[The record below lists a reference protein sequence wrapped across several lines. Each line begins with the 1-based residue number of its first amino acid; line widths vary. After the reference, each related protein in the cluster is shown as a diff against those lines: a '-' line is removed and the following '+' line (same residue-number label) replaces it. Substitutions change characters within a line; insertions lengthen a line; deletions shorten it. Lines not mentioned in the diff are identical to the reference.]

1 MEPIAIT
8 GMACLFPG
16 APSLDAFWQLLSEG
30 REGVGEVPAE
40 RWDVDAYFDKDPKA
54 QGKTNSRFGG
64 FIEGVDR
71 FDAAFFGITPREA
84 AQMDPQQRI
93 LLELTYE
100 ALEDAGIAPASL
112 AGSNTAVFVGAM
124 TNDYFRQQISDEY
137 RRIDVHTA
145 SGAGLSMLANRLSY
159 QFDLRGPSVTV
170 DTACSSSL
178 VAVLQA
184 CQSIWTG
191 QSRLALAAGVNV
203 MLDPAINVFYAKA
216 GLSAPDGRCKTFSAA
231 ADGIGR
237 AEGAGVI
244 ALKPL
249 KQALADKDR
258 VYAVIRG
265 GAVNHDGRSNGLT
278 QPNRWAQEQLLRSA
292 FANASIDSLDLQY
305 IELHGT
311 GTLIGDP
318 IEANAIAAV
327 LMEGGERAA
336 CLVGSVKTNFGHLEA
351 AAGIA
356 GLIKLALSIAHG
368 MIPPSL
374 WFDAPNPHIPFDKI
388 PLRVNT
394 QLTPW
399 ATPNERRLGGVSSFG
414 IGGANAHVVL
424 QSAPAPQA
432 KPKTKKKQ
440 QNQPHWLLLSARSEA
455 ALKAL
460 AGRYVE
466 FLDSIEAANLTAICA
481 TALRRKGI
489 HDFRL
494 SVVGNDANA
503 LIAALRAYL
512 AGNEH
517 PNAFAGRYRSSQQ
530 RLVLA
535 VPQQDVIDWRLL
547 SCIAASAHARTAWS
561 ACRIAFQKRNMAL
574 PSIETLNADII
585 IDSSHQDFGMW
596 LFSAQY
602 ALSKQV
608 LDGVGAIDAIFA
620 DGIGQL
626 AVLAA
631 LDAIPLNTVPRW
643 LDANPEWHGDQIE
656 AHYSVHC
663 DFSSGENPPLSGIDL
678 AKTKPTCLQRIE
690 ASIEHVNSDI
700 VVLGSMD
707 VLLRQ
712 AGSGERFTPANQP
725 GTWHRTCARLAL
737 RQQLKWSHWADN
749 EPFVR
754 LPAYPWQR
762 ESFWLSTAAVPAVDQ
777 ATHGALS
784 TAKLETAVDKT
795 TAAHGLLGSQVDLP
809 TDAWRNDLHDD
820 RYAYIRDH
828 RVQDSVVLPG
838 AGYVEIGLS
847 VHAEIEGTTP
857 AAIADLAFHQALILE
872 DGQPSTIHV
881 AYDLQQREFTVHSRN
896 TGDGDWILHARGRLA
911 PPSATNRIID
921 LAELKSRCTRFTD
934 GESHYANMRLRGFG
948 YGPAFQGVREL
959 WLDASGEHVLAR
971 IVRPASLDGNRSK
984 EYLHPA
990 LFDAALQSTLTTLT
1004 ARGDSDLYIPT
1015 GIDHLQLYRNT
1026 GDAFWCYGGLQSA
1039 SHGTVKGEVVLFDDA
1054 GQLIAEATGVRAQ
1067 ALTRKERND
1076 LKDVDAWLYQ
1086 WSWKPMPLETSVAGG
1101 RWLILA
1107 DSSIDAERLAQQISE
1122 LGAAHVVLV
1131 LPGDQFAQDSAT
1143 HFTVR
1148 RDSRADLDRVFETL
1162 ADADL
1167 TGVVHGW
1174 ALDQTRSQD
1183 GLPFSG
1189 SDAEPVLQ
1197 LLRTLGTAQRQSPV
1211 QLVFLT
1217 RDLQEVHDAGNTATT
1232 AEGLLQ
1238 APLLGLARVAVSEFP
1253 NIVVRAIDIDHAP
1266 AVLSQLALEI
1276 VSVDREEEVA
1286 LRAGQRF
1293 VHRMSRVSASEL
1305 KAAVPDAARGSIRS
1319 DAAYLI
1325 TGGFGG
1331 FGLEVA
1337 AWLVV
1342 RGARHIALVGR
1353 RGASTQEAQDA
1364 IARLRADGANI
1375 LEVSA
1380 DISREAEVVRLLE
1393 HVRAE
1398 LPALDGIFHAAAALD
1413 DAPIAQLESR
1423 QIDNAMG
1430 AKALG
1435 AWYLHRHASTD
1446 ALAHFVLFSS
1456 IASMVG
1462 GTGQASYAMSCGY
1475 LDALARYRR
1484 GRGLP
1489 AVSVNWGALRDV
1501 GMATR
1506 FGDVEKYLGSTG
1518 VGLFSPIQAVKLL
1531 ELALEWQPVELAIA
1545 KMDWKQWAAV
1555 YPAWGVSPKYRDLLT
1570 DAGSKPT
1577 GGRSHQ
1583 MQVELLA
1590 MSMAERQSA
1599 VAGILVTLMA
1609 QTIGTN
1615 AGAIDTGLP
1624 LPSLGL
1630 DSLMAMDLLVAIED
1644 SLGVKV
1650 PMLVV
1655 MKGNSIL
1662 QLAEEIDALLTDP
1675 SLGGDPGASAAPRS
1689 RDIPD
1694 ELDLEAAERFIADL
1708 GDFDD
1713 DEVDKLLQQIMH
1725 EKEAVQ

>member
-16 APSLDAFWQLLSEG
+16 APSLEAFWQLLSEG
-30 REGVGEVPAE
+30 REAIGEVPAE

-124 TNDYFRQQISDEY
+124 TNDYFRQQIGDEY

-249 KQALADKDR
+249 KQALADNDR

-327 LMEGGERAA
+327 LMEGGEREA

-399 ATPNERRLGGVSSFG
+399 TTPNERRMGGVSSFG

-432 KPKTKKKQ
+432 KSKAKKKPR
-440 QNQPHWLLLSARSEA
+440 NQSHWLLLSARSDA
-455 ALKAL
+455 ALKSL
-460 AGRYVE
+460 AGRYIE
-466 FLDSIEAANLTAICA
+466 FLDGVASEDLPAICA

-489 HDFRL
+489 HDCRL
-494 SVVGNDANA
+494 GVVGHDADA
-503 LIAALRAYL
+503 LIAALQAYL

-517 PNAFAGRYRSSQQ
+517 PDAFPGRYRSSQR

-535 VPQQDVIDWRLL
+535 VPEQDLVDWRLL
-547 SCIAASAHARTAWS
+547 SCVAASPHARNAWA
-561 ACRIAFQKRNMAL
+561 ACRIAFQKDDMAL
-574 PSIETLNADII
+574 PSIESLSAETR
-585 IDSSHQDFGMW
+585 IDSNQPGFGMW

-602 ALSKQV
+602 ALSKQI
-608 LDGVGAIDAIFA
+608 LDGTGTIDTIFA

-631 LDAIPLNTVPRW
+631 LDAIPLNAAPRW
-643 LDANPEWHGDQIE
+643 LDANREGHGGQAE

-663 DFSSGENPPLSGIDL
+663 DFSSGENPLLSEIDL
-678 AKTKPTCLQRIE
+678 VNSSSNCLQRIE
-690 ASIEHVNSDI
+690 TSIEHAASDI
-700 VVLGSMD
+700 VVLGSTD
-707 VLLRQ
+707 HPVSD
-712 AGSGERFTPANQP
+712 AGAGERFAPANES
-725 GTWHRTCARLAL
+725 GAWHRACARLAL
-737 RQQLKWSHWADN
+737 RHQLTWSHWMDN
-749 EPFVR
+749 EPFIR

-762 ESFWLSTAAVPAVDQ
+762 ESHWLSATVVPTLEQISRNAPN
-777 ATHGALS
+777 
-784 TAKLETAVDKT
+784 TAKPETAFDKT
-795 TAAHGLLGSQVDLP
+795 TAAHGLLGSQVDAP

-828 RVQDSVVLPG
+828 RVQDAMVLPG

-872 DGQPSTIHV
+872 DGQPSSIHV
-881 AYDLQQREFTVHSRN
+881 AYDREQRAFTVHSRN
-896 TGDGDWILHARGRLA
+896 SGDGNWILNARGRLA
-911 PPSATNRIID
+911 SPSATSRVID

-934 GESHYANMRLRGFG
+934 GDSHYANMRLRGFG

-971 IVRPASLDGNRSK
+971 IVRPASLDANASK
-984 EYLHPA
+984 EHLHPA

-1076 LKDVDAWLYQ
+1076 LKDVDAWLYR
-1086 WSWKPMPLETSVAGG
+1086 WSWKQMPLETSVVGG
-1101 RWLILA
+1101 HWVVLA
-1107 DSSIDAERLAQQISE
+1107 DDGIDAERLVLEIAE

-1131 LPGDQFAQDSAT
+1131 LPGDRFAQHGAT

-1148 RDSRADLDRVFETL
+1148 RDDPTDLDRVFETL
-1162 ADADL
+1162 ADIDL

-1174 ALDQTRSQD
+1174 ALDLGRSKD

-1197 LLRTLGTAQRQSPV
+1197 LLRLLGTTQRQNPP
-1211 QLVFLT
+1211 QLVLLT
-1217 RDLQEVHDAGNTATT
+1217 RDLQEVADAGDAAKTPD
-1232 AEGLLQ
+1232 GLAQ

-1253 NIVVRAIDIDHAP
+1253 NLVVRAIDIDRAP
-1266 AVLSQLALEI
+1266 TALSQLALEI

-1293 VHRMSRVSASEL
+1293 VHRMSRVSAGEL
-1305 KAAVPDAARGSIRS
+1305 KATAPAAASTGIQA

-1337 AWLVV
+1337 GWLVA

-1353 RGASTQEAQDA
+1353 RGASTQEATDA
-1364 IARLRADGANI
+1364 IAKLRADGANI

-1393 HVRAE
+1393 QVRAE
-1398 LPALDGIFHAAAALD
+1398 LPALDGVFHAAAALD
-1413 DAPIAQLESR
+1413 DAPIAQLEPR

-1435 AWYLHRHASTD
+1435 AWYLHRHTSTD
-1446 ALAHFVLFSS
+1446 ALTHFVLFSS

-1484 GRGLP
+1484 AQGLS

-1518 VGLFSPIQAVKLL
+1518 VGLFSPTQAVKLL
-1531 ELALEWQPVELAIA
+1531 ELAVAWHPAELAIA

-1555 YPAWGVSPKYRDLLT
+1555 YPAWGVSPKYRDLLA
-1570 DAGSKPT
+1570 DAGSKPA
-1577 GGRSHQ
+1577 GARSHQ
-1583 MQVELLA
+1583 MQIELLA
-1590 MSMAERQSA
+1590 MSTEERRAA
-1599 VAGILVTLMA
+1599 VAAILVTLLA
-1609 QTIGTN
+1609 QTIGTG
-1615 AGAIDTGLP
+1615 AEAIDTGLP

-1650 PMLVV
+1650 PMLMV

-1662 QLAEEIDALLTDP
+1662 QLADEVDALLTDP
-1675 SLGGDPGASAAPRS
+1675 SLVGDLRASAAPRS

-1713 DEVDKLLQQIMH
+1713 DEVDKLLQQIMR